1 MSVGAPYTGYPNTGM
16 MAYRPSSGS
25 YPMPYTVPVV
35 PLPAVV
41 SPWGTSPFGQVAYS
55 QVSSPV
61 LSPLVWPQ
69 AHPSVPLRP
78 APKSWPPVVGY
89 PYTYLPNRFNMV
101 GNQRSGVGG
110 APSGSPQ
117 TQHVISQQAKPPVSP
132 VIYNQISPNYYPP
145 NRYPYQQQ
153 GQLPA
158 GRYPNQQY
166 GQPQGQQRSANG
178 QSLVGYP
185 SNLSGQNRS
194 AANGQSQ
201 GQVPSKAQQ
210 NMPAAQQQTNQPI
223 GQTNGGTNTGQPPSS
238 TANAT
243 VVQGNP
249 NPNANKPAQN
259 NGNGNPPAGASS
271 LSQKGGE
278 ASGPDDLPMPTS
290 SYPLTKAMV
299 ERWNGILKGPSSH
312 PQRPMVAREIA
323 EFLLAHPEVTLEGRP
338 REIMTKLVVDVLS
351 TGLAGE
357 DAHFDDPVER
367 DLVLIALRDGG
378 FYNIPPEIIQVVERL
393 SNNSLGLIGI
403 ERNVASEVLARHN
416 NNQDLPASALL
427 TAYESRWPAWKSNE
441 PVPTKPDKKPSTMLP
456 STPKP
461 AFQQLA

>member
-1 MSVGAPYTGYPNTGM
+1 
-16 MAYRPSSGS
+16 
-25 YPMPYTVPVV
+25 
-35 PLPAVV
+35 
-41 SPWGTSPFGQVAYS
+41 
-55 QVSSPV
+55 
-61 LSPLVWPQ
+61 
-69 AHPSVPLRP
+69 
-78 APKSWPPVVGY
+78 
-89 PYTYLPNRFNMV
+89 MV
-101 GNQRSGVGG
+101 GNQLSGVGEHSANS
-110 APSGSPQ
+110 APSALPQ
-117 TQHVISQQAKPPVSP
+117 TQHVISHQAKPPVSP

-145 NRYPYQQQ
+145 NQYPFQQQ

-158 GRYPNQQY
+158 GRYPNQRY
-166 GQPQGQQRSANG
+166 GQPQGQLRPANG

-185 SNLSGQNRS
+185 GNVSGQNRPS
-194 AANGQSQ
+194 ANQQLQSKI
-201 GQVPSKAQQ
+201 PSSAQQ
-210 NMPAAQQQTNQPI
+210 NLPAPLQQTSQPN
-223 GQTNGGTNTGQPPSS
+223 GQTNGATNNEQPSSS

-259 NGNGNPPAGASS
+259 NGNAPAGASS

-278 ASGPDDLPMPTS
+278 ASSPDDLPMPTS

-378 FYNIPPEIIQVVERL
+378 FYNIPSEIIQVVERL